1 MKKYFLYVGL
11 IMISLL
17 GTDLTDFALSIWVLK
32 QPEGTITSYSMIWF
46 FEAAPAVLLAPFIGS
61 FVDRWSKKKIIIYGQ
76 IITGI
81 GSSILMSLF
90 YFEHLQPWYIM
101 IVSGIGSIAS
111 MFVFSAFYVA
121 TTALVSKDKLI
132 KAQGVSTA
140 IYAAIS
146 IGVPVVSPV
155 LFKMIGME
163 RIFMIDIITFLI
175 SILAFLMMRFV
186 VVAKTEE
193 EFNFRN
199 DWKLVKEF
207 LKGRKGLR
215 SLLGFFFIIG
225 FLIGLIKVLFTPL
238 ILDFSNEYYLGLV
251 LSVVG
256 IGTVIGGGV
265 MSMSKKI
272 KHPVKTI
279 FNVNILL
286 GVILGCLWIN
296 VNLYVLAIGGML
308 AVLLFTI
315 SDIMNNAFFQ
325 AVVPTKM
332 LGRLSGFVGLVIGTS
347 EPLSYMLS
355 GVFVD
360 YLSNIVSDVSYE
372 FSSHFPGTTITIAI
386 ILIFTISGVTLAIVS
401 YLFQRNKR
409 IKNLDALYQEKLKKE
424 SKKASEHNKN
434 TAHINSPSMK

>member
-76 IITGI
+76 VITGI
-81 GSSILMSLF
+81 GSIILMSLF
-90 YFEHLQPWYIM
+90 YLEHLQPWHIM

-121 TTALVSKDKLI
+121 TTALVPKDKLI

-146 IGVPVVSPV
+146 IGVPVASPV

-175 SILAFLMMRFV
+175 SILAFLIIRFV
-186 VVAKTEE
+186 VVSKTEE
-193 EFNFRN
+193 EFNFKN

-207 LKGRKGLR
+207 LIEKKGLR
-215 SLLGFFFIIG
+215 SLLGFFFITG

-238 ILDFSNEYYLGLV
+238 ILDFSNEYYLGMV
-251 LSVVG
+251 LSAVG
-256 IGTVIGGGV
+256 IGTVIGGVV
-265 MSMSKKI
+265 MSTI
-272 KHPVKTI
+272 KRIESPVKTI
-279 FNVNILL
+279 FNVNILVGIVL
-286 GVILGCLWIN
+286 VSLWID

-308 AVLLFTI
+308 AVLLFTV

-332 LGRLSGFVGLVIGTS
+332 LGRLSGFVGLVIGAS

-355 GVFVD
+355 GIFVD
-360 YLSNIVSDVSYE
+360 YLNNIVSVIPKE
-372 FSSHFPGTTITIAI
+372 FSNHFPGTTITISI
-386 ILIFTISGVTLAIVS
+386 ILIFTISGLLLMIVS
-401 YLFQRNKR
+401 FFFQRNKK
-409 IKNLDALYQEKLKKE
+409 IKNLDALYQKKLKK
-424 SKKASEHNKN
+424 KPIDTKN
-434 TAHINSPSMK
+434 TAHANSPIMK